1 MRKTRNTSTKI
12 AAVVLSALLVCPN
25 AWTASIDIPLK
36 PSIDKLI
43 DEPYLVLLEGT
54 HTFKFSEKELRGF
67 RKQVKQDKKAREKKL
82 KEETKALKKELET
95 LRNELEDLN
104 QRGSQDTHT
113 ISFVR
118 HDLHCQIEQVDE
130 KLSQKETERKH
141 GVPVAFDNKISK
153 LDLLEQWPA
162 QRELILQTLRLGT
175 AREQRHGNIED
186 IGIRVVQEGQEKDI
200 QMGKNAINEMKA
212 HGMMAPETKNEVVKD
227 YVQALAQKIAD
238 HSDLKVPLQ
247 VTVLD
252 SEEINAFALPGGF
265 LFVNT
270 GLIQKAETESE
281 LVGVLAH
288 EIAHVTTR
296 HGARLMRKAS
306 IIGIIYQAAQVAS
319 VILTGGVAGIG
330 TYYALQYGFMGLGMA
345 LDLTLLGVSR
355 DYEGEADQLG
365 AQYSWA
371 ADYDSKGFIS
381 FFDKMASQK
390 GYVRSASFFRTH
402 PAFYDRIVSTFS
414 EIEYL
419 PRKEDLIVDSTEFK
433 LVKEELKQQ
442 VIRRQPNNIKR
453 PTLRRGPDCEPVEID

>member
-1 MRKTRNTSTKI
+1 MRKTRNISTKI
-12 AAVVLSALLVCPN
+12 TAVVLSALLVWPN
-25 AWTASIDIPLK
+25 AWTNSIDIPLK
-36 PSIDKLI
+36 PSIAKLV
-43 DEPYLVLLEGT
+43 DEPYLALLEGT
-54 HTFKFSEKELRGF
+54 HTFQFSEKELRGF
-67 RKQVKQDKKAREKKL
+67 RKQVKQDKKAKEKKL
-82 KEETKALKKELET
+82 KEEVKTLKKELET
-95 LRNELEDLN
+95 LRNELEYLN
-104 QRGSQDTHT
+104 QRGSQDTYE

-118 HDLHCQIEQVDE
+118 HNLHCQIEQVDE
-130 KLSQKETERKH
+130 KLNQKETELKH
-141 GVPVAFDNKISK
+141 GVPVAFDNKLAK
-153 LDLLEQWPA
+153 LDLLEKWPA
-162 QRELILQTLRLGT
+162 QRELILRNLRLGT
-175 AREQRHGNIED
+175 ARERRHGNIED
-186 IGIRVVQEGQEKDI
+186 IGIRVVQKGQEKDI
-200 QMGKNAINEMKA
+200 QIGKDAISEMKSYR
-212 HGMMAPETKNEVVKD
+212 MMAPESENEVVKD
-227 YVQALAQKIAD
+227 YLQALAQKIAK

-281 LVGVLAH
+281 LAGVLAH

-296 HGARLMRKAS
+296 HGTRLMKKAS
-306 IIGIIYQAAQVAS
+306 IIGIFYQAAQIAS
-319 VILTGGVAGIG
+319 LILTGGVAGIG

-355 DYEGEADQLG
+355 DYEEEADQLG
-365 AQYSWA
+365 AQYAWA
-371 ADYDSKGFIS
+371 ADYDPKGFIS

-419 PRKEDLIVDSTEFK
+419 PPKEGLIVDSTEFK
-433 LVKEELKQQ
+433 LVKEELQQQ
-442 VIRRQPNNIKR
+442 VIRRRPNNMNR